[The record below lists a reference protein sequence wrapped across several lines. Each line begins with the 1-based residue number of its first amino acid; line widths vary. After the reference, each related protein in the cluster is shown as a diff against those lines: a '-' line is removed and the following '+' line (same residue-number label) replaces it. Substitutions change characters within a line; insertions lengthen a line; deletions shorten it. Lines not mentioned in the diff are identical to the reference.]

1 MRELVALQQSDVL
14 DGAFAWN
21 GWQMT
26 LTGRGV
32 PEAVPTQHFSAD
44 GLNVLGVNR
53 SLQVVFLVG
62 WLAPPESLLVPGVR
76 GRIVHE
82 LFMQRVSFLLCEPW
96 AYGLSQRTRPELNG
110 GIEA

>member
-1 MRELVALQQSDVL
+1 MTFNGRPRRLSVTVRELVALQQSDVL

-62 WLAPPESLLVPGVR
+62 SSS
-76 GRIVHE
+76 
-82 LFMQRVSFLLCEPW
+82 VSP
-96 AYGLSQRTRPELNG
+96 A
-110 GIEA
+110 